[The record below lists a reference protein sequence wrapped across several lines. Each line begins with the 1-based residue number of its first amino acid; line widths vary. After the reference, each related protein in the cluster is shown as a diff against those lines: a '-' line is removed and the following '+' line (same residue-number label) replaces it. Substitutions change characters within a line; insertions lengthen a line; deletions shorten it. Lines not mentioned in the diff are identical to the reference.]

1 MIAIILFGVF
11 FILLFLDIPIAFSMT
26 LASVIAI
33 LFSDKICM
41 VDVAREMGGA
51 LQNLFPFVAVPY
63 FLLAG
68 EIMNRGGLSKRLV
81 DFAQALVGHKRGGL
95 SMVACLASMLFGG
108 ISGASSAD
116 TAAIGSI
123 MIPAMEKKGY
133 SKAFA
138 TSLAASAGST
148 GAIIPPSIT
157 MIYLGVVGNLKIE
170 SLFLGGIIPGILIGL
185 SLMTVSYFYARSRR
199 IPTETKSGMKQ
210 VIKTFNRSFFSL
222 LIPFV
227 IVGGIM
233 SGLFTATESA
243 LVAVLCALFGG
254 FMVYKELTFKDLPRI
269 AIDVA
274 KVTAIMGFMISA
286 AFLFAYIL
294 SVERIPEVITEF
306 LLSLSGNNYFVL
318 LILVNI
324 ALFLIGTFMDAG
336 VAIFILVPVL
346 LPLAY
351 KIGMNP
357 IHFGVMMVTNLT
369 IGLISP
375 PVGTTLFVAC
385 GISKISI
392 SEVTGTLVKFLIVL
406 FCIQLL
412 ITYIPAITL
421 AIPSLFI
428 R

>member
-1 MIAIILFGVF
+1 MIALILFITF
-11 FILLFLDIPIAFSMT
+11 FVLLFLDIPIAFAMT
-26 LASVIAI
+26 LASMTAI
-33 LFSDKICM
+33 FFSDKVHM
-41 VDVAREMGGA
+41 LDVAREMGGA
-51 LQNLFPFVAVPY
+51 MQTLFPFVAVPY

-68 EIMNRGGLSKRLV
+68 EIMNTGGLSKRLI
-81 DFAQALVGHKRGGL
+81 DFAQSLVGHRKGGL
-95 SMVACLASMLFGG
+95 SMVVCMASMLFGG

-116 TAAIGSI
+116 TAAIGSV

-185 SLMTVSYFYARSRR
+185 SLMGVSYLYARSRN
-199 IPTETKSGMKQ
+199 IPVEPKAG
-210 VIKTFNRSFFSL
+210 IKTVFTAFRRAVFTL

-227 IVGGIM
+227 IVGGIL

-243 LVAVLCALFGG
+243 LIAVLCALVLG
-254 FMVYKELTFKDLPRI
+254 FFVYKELQVHELGRHILDT
-269 AIDVA
+269 A

-294 SVERIPEVITEF
+294 SVERIPETITHF
-306 LLSLSGNNYFVL
+306 LMTISGRNTIVL
-318 LILVNI
+318 LLFVNL
-324 ALFLIGTFMDAG
+324 ALLLIGTFMDAG

-346 LPLAY
+346 LPIAY
-351 KIGMNP
+351 EIGMNP

-369 IGLISP
+369 IGLITP

-392 SEVTGTLVKFLIVL
+392 SEVTPMIARFLVVL
-406 FCIQLL
+406 FLIQLL
-412 ITYIPAITL
+412 ITYVPELTL
-421 AIPSLFI
+421 TIPSLLK
-428 R
+428 

>member
-1 MIAIILFGVF
+1 MIALLLFGAF
-11 FILLFLDIPIAFSMT
+11 FIFLFLDIPIAFAMV
-26 LASVIAI
+26 LASVAAI
-33 LFSDKICM
+33 LVSGDLHM
-41 VDVAREMGGA
+41 LDVAREMGGA

-81 DFAQALVGHKRGGL
+81 NFAQSLLGHRKGGL
-95 SMVACLASMLFGG
+95 SMGVCLASMLFGG

-133 SKAFA
+133 GKAFA

-170 SLFLGGIIPGILIGL
+170 ALFLGGIIPGILIGV
-185 SLMTVSYFYARSRR
+185 SLMLVSYLYSRNKG
-199 IPTETKSGMKQ
+199 IPTEPKASVREVLAAFGK
-210 VIKTFNRSFFSL
+210 SFFSL
-222 LIPFV
+222 LIPV
-227 IVGGIM
+227 IIVGGIM
-233 SGLFTATESA
+233 FGLFTATESA
-243 LVAVLCALFGG
+243 LVAVLFALFSG
-254 FMVYKELTFKDLPRI
+254 FFIYRELSGRDLFNI
-269 AIDVA
+269 SMEVA
-274 KVTAIMGFMISA
+274 RVTAVIGFMISA

-294 SVERIPEVITEF
+294 SIERVPEVITQV
-306 LLSLSGNNYFVL
+306 LITVSGGNLVIL

-324 ALFLIGTFMDAG
+324 ALLLIGTFMDAG

-346 LPLAY
+346 LPIAY
-351 KIGMNP
+351 EIGMDP

-369 IGLISP
+369 IGLITP

-392 SEVTGTLVKFLIVL
+392 SEVTPTLVKFLAVL
-406 FCIQLL
+406 FAIQLL
-412 ITYIPAITL
+412 ITFVPGITLYIPR
-421 AIPSLFI
+421 LFGG
-428 R
+428 

>member
-1 MIAIILFGVF
+1 
-11 FILLFLDIPIAFSMT
+11 
-26 LASVIAI
+26 
-33 LFSDKICM
+33 
-41 VDVAREMGGA
+41 MGGA
-51 LQNLFPFVAVPY
+51 MQTLFPFVAVPY

-68 EIMNRGGLSKRLV
+68 EIMNTGGLSKRLI
-81 DFAQALVGHKRGGL
+81 DFAQSLVGHRKGGL
-95 SMVACLASMLFGG
+95 SMVVCMASMLFGG

-116 TAAIGSI
+116 TAAIGSV

-185 SLMTVSYFYARSRR
+185 SLMGVSYLYARSRN
-199 IPTETKSGMKQ
+199 IPVEPKAG
-210 VIKTFNRSFFSL
+210 IKTVFTAFRRAVFTL

-227 IVGGIM
+227 IVGGIL

-243 LVAVLCALFGG
+243 LIAVLCALVLG
-254 FMVYKELTFKDLPRI
+254 FFVYKELQVHELGRHILDT
-269 AIDVA
+269 A

-294 SVERIPEVITEF
+294 SVERIPETITHF
-306 LLSLSGNNYFVL
+306 LMTISGRNTIVL
-318 LILVNI
+318 LLFVNL
-324 ALFLIGTFMDAG
+324 ALLLIGTFMDAG

-346 LPLAY
+346 LPIAY
-351 KIGMNP
+351 EIGMNP

-369 IGLISP
+369 IGLITP

-392 SEVTGTLVKFLIVL
+392 SEVTPMIARFLVVL
-406 FCIQLL
+406 FLIQLL
-412 ITYIPAITL
+412 ITYVPELTL
-421 AIPSLFI
+421 TIPSLLK
-428 R
+428 

>member
-1 MIAIILFGVF
+1 VIALILFITF
-11 FILLFLDIPIAFSMT
+11 FVLLFLDIPIAFAMT
-26 LASVIAI
+26 LASMTAI
-33 LFSDKICM
+33 FFSDKVHM
-41 VDVAREMGGA
+41 LDVAREMGGA
-51 LQNLFPFVAVPY
+51 MQTLFPFVAVPY

-68 EIMNRGGLSKRLV
+68 EIMNTGGLSKRLI
-81 DFAQALVGHKRGGL
+81 DFAQSLVGHRKGGL
-95 SMVACLASMLFGG
+95 SMVVCMASMLFGG

-116 TAAIGSI
+116 TAAIGSV

-185 SLMTVSYFYARSRR
+185 SLMGVSYLYARSRN
-199 IPTETKSGMKQ
+199 IPVEPKAG
-210 VIKTFNRSFFSL
+210 IKTVFTAFRRAVFTL

-227 IVGGIM
+227 IVGGIL

-243 LVAVLCALFGG
+243 LIAVLCALVLG
-254 FMVYKELTFKDLPRI
+254 FFVYKELQVHELGRHILDT
-269 AIDVA
+269 A

-294 SVERIPEVITEF
+294 SVERIPETITHF
-306 LLSLSGNNYFVL
+306 LMTISGRNTIVL
-318 LILVNI
+318 LLFVNL
-324 ALFLIGTFMDAG
+324 ALLLIGTFMDAG

-346 LPLAY
+346 LPIAY
-351 KIGMNP
+351 EIGMNP

-369 IGLISP
+369 IGLITP

-392 SEVTGTLVKFLIVL
+392 SEVTPMIARFLVVL
-406 FCIQLL
+406 FLIQLL
-412 ITYIPAITL
+412 ITYVPELTL
-421 AIPSLFI
+421 TIPSLLK
-428 R
+428 